1 MFPKRRR
8 TIAAIFGVVVAL
20 SAVPARAALIT
31 VDWDVVPHDD
41 RELVFDDSPYYDC
54 SGSRYP
60 DRLCRSLWDTGLTL
74 EATRFSF
81 YDDKWFDGY
90 GIGEWESSIF
100 GGVQRIRPECKAGLS
115 PCFDSF
121 TPQTLRIAGLSYDR
135 SPSPNLFVLSS
146 RGGLVKLPS
155 LSGLASVDFVGGAW
169 QDLTWIEVGFYLPEI
184 CETDPGNVVCMP
196 HTEKALIVEDLTFA
210 AVPEPGLLSLLAAGA
225 LGIGVRRRYRA

>member
-31 VDWDVVPHDD
+31 VDWDVVPHDNT
-41 RELVFDDSPYYDC
+41 EIQFGDSPHYDC
-54 SGSRYP
+54 SGSHYA
-60 DRLCRSLWDTGLTL
+60 DRLCHSLWDTGLTL

-90 GIGEWESSIF
+90 GIGERESSILQ
-100 GGVQRIRPECKAGLS
+100 GVQRIRPECKAGLS

-169 QDLTWIEVGFYLPEI
+169 QDLAWIEVGFYLPEI
-184 CETDPGNVVCMP
+184 CETDPFEVGCDP
-196 HTEKALIVEDLTFA
+196 GTEKALLIEDLTFA